1 VSATALRDAFARPGR
16 IGARPLVHRQIYVYR
31 RSWAELVAAVV
42 EPLMYLLTLGV
53 GLGKLVGHAPG
64 LPDVSYAAYVAPGL
78 LAMAVMN
85 AATNETI
92 FGAFFRL
99 RIEKL
104 YDVVVATPMSI
115 GEIVRGE
122 LWWATI
128 RGVLAGAGFLA
139 VMGLFGLVH
148 SLTALL
154 IVPACVVV
162 ALAFAAAGLIVATF
176 VRDFGD
182 FQWVQLV
189 MLPMFLFATTFYPL
203 SVYPRAVQVAVE
215 CLPLYHA
222 INLMREPALDTLG
235 SGAVVA
241 LVYLAAM
248 TVVCW
253 WYAERRLRRV
263 LIR

>member
-1 VSATALRDAFARPGR
+1 MTSAALRDAFARPGR
-16 IGARPLVHRQIYVYR
+16 IGTRPLLQRQVYVYR

-42 EPLMYLLTLGV
+42 EPLMYLVTIGV
-53 GLGKLVGHAPG
+53 GLGKLVGDAPG
-64 LPDVSYAAYVAPGL
+64 LHNVSYAAYVAPGL

-92 FGAFFRL
+92 FGAFIRL
-99 RIEKL
+99 RQEKL
-104 YDVVVATPMSI
+104 YDVVIATPMSI

-139 VMGLFGLVH
+139 VMVAFGLVR
-148 SLTALL
+148 SLWALL
-154 IVPACVVV
+154 IVPACAVV
-162 ALAFAAAGLIVATF
+162 ALAFAAAGLIVGTY
-176 VRDFGD
+176 VRDFSD
-182 FQWVQLV
+182 FQWVQIV

-203 SVYPRAVQVAVE
+203 SVYPRGVRIVVE
-215 CLPLYHA
+215 CLPLYHS
-222 INLMREPALDTLG
+222 INLMREPALGTLG

-241 LVYLAAM
+241 LAYLAVM
-248 TVVCW
+248 TVACW
-253 WYAERRLRRV
+253 WFAVRRVRRV